1 MMKKILAVLLLGC
14 LLCLALAG
22 CGKTEL
28 EKSQEYMDDH
38 PLAEKKLYSV
48 SFALVSDDAIDDA
61 TMKAI
66 SENFNR
72 FTEANYNIHVEF
84 TNVTAAQYAAWL
96 ENRYTAVET
105 VHAAR
110 LAEEADVTSKKAE
123 LERLEKDAE
132 AAESAVLTAKLEYYV
147 AYAALHARTDN
158 WTADVVAEINEFLDA
173 AREALSNNEFETA
186 TSKLNAASFS
196 FANLARKSKDGAIG
210 SDIREVYPEIEEDQF
225 DLVYIANYDMLASLV
240 RAGRLRDLTA
250 ELTSNDYRLIKKH
263 MTEKFFEASKLAGKF
278 YAVPNCRV
286 MADYKYLRVNV
297 AKAQE
302 YNYTF
307 QKELS
312 DYSSTGMLRQAITAE
327 GGAPGDFVQK
337 DKIGD
342 YNYRFEL
349 AEDGA
354 WWVYGS
360 VNEQLPAIQQS
371 DLMNGM
377 LAVTSYAFVDDN
389 GTVSTTEDDYCPAVR
404 ILYAVNTEPVLQST
418 LRYGAYTTSVVVD
431 GGSRVTVVTPQEG
444 YVADS
449 KYTGNVFALYPT
461 QEEYENNVQAG
472 SRTQNN
478 ETRITTD
485 IYAITATSATEG
497 CTAATSSEFGKS
509 GETVTLTATPAE
521 GYTFTQ
527 WVVKTDEGEEVK
539 STSAVYQYV
548 VSPGDI
554 ELIAQFEGS
563 AAPVDEE
570 PGE

>member
-1 MMKKILAVLLLGC
+1 ML
-14 LLCLALAG
+14 
-22 CGKTEL
+22 
-28 EKSQEYMDDH
+28 
-38 PLAEKKLYSV
+38 
-48 SFALVSDDAIDDA
+48 
-61 TMKAI
+61 
-66 SENFNR
+66 
-72 FTEANYNIHVEF
+72 ANYH
-84 TNVTAAQYAAWL
+84 
-96 ENRYTAVET
+96 
-105 VHAAR
+105 
-110 LAEEADVTSKKAE
+110 
-123 LERLEKDAE
+123 
-132 AAESAVLTAKLEYYV
+132 
-147 AYAALHARTDN
+147 
-158 WTADVVAEINEFLDA
+158 
-173 AREALSNNEFETA
+173 
-186 TSKLNAASFS
+186 
-196 FANLARKSKDGAIG
+196 
-210 SDIREVYPEIEEDQF
+210 
-225 DLVYIANYDMLASLV
+225 
-240 RAGRLRDLTA
+240 
-250 ELTSNDYRLIKKH
+250 
-263 MTEKFFEASKLAGKF
+263 
-278 YAVPNCRV
+278 
-286 MADYKYLRVNV
+286 YLRVNV
-297 AKAQE
+297 AKANE
-302 YNYTF
+302 ANYSLK
-307 QKELS
+307 KELS
-312 DYSSTGMLRQAITAE
+312 DYDSTSMLRDRITAD
-327 GGAPGDFVQK
+327 GGNIADYIQNDVP
-337 DKIGD
+337 GD
-342 YNYRFEL
+342 YNYRTTLE
-349 AEDGA
+349 EDGA
-354 WWVYGS
+354 WWVYAS
-360 VNEQLPAIQQS
+360 VASQLPLIKQT

-404 ILYAVNTEPVLQST
+404 ILYAVNTEQVLQST

-497 CTAATSSEFGKS
+497 CTAVTSSEFGKS

-527 WVVKTDEGEEVK
+527 WIVKTDEGEEVK